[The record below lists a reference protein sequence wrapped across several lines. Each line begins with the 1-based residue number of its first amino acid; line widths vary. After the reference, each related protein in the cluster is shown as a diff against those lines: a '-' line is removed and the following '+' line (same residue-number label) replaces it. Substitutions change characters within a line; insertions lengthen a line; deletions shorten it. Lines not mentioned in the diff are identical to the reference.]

1 MSVPHELTRDRQLVA
16 LAKSIEVLG
25 ARRRRILRDL
35 RELDEERKRLRKLLD
50 DMLQPSLPSVPDR
63 GSLPND
69 PSPESQAEE
78 GPLPC

>member
-1 MSVPHELTRDRQLVA
+1 MSVPHEPTRDRQLVA

-35 RELDEERKRLRKLLD
+35 RELDVERKRLRKLLD
-50 DMLQPSLPSVPDR
+50 DMLQPSFPVVGDR
-63 GSLPND
+63 DPLPND
-69 PSPESQAEE
+69 PESKGRELE